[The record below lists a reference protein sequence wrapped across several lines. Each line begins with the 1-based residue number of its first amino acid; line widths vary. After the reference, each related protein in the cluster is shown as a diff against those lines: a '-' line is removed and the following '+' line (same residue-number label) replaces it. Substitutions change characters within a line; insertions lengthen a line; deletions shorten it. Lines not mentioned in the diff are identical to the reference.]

1 MTQQTRIGFAGI
13 GLMGNPLVR
22 RLLAAGHPVH
32 VWNRSSD
39 KLPGVIAAGATA
51 AATPAMLFE
60 QCDVIFLC
68 LADTAAVR
76 DVAFGAHGLVT
87 AAAVPAGETPRLVI
101 DLSSIEPDATRDI
114 AARLRGATGAHWI
127 DAPVS
132 GGVVGAEQG
141 TLAVMAGGETAD
153 VDVARPLIEAFA
165 QRCTHMGPTGAG
177 QLTKLC
183 NQMLVGCNVLVLAEV
198 MALARRAGIDA
209 ARLPAALAGGFADS
223 IPLQMTGPMM
233 AGDETEPVRWRVRT
247 LLKDLDTA
255 TATARQFDSAT
266 PLTALAARRLRAHTM
281 PDADPATLVQLYL
294 GEPAPGDDDD

>member
-1 MTQQTRIGFAGI
+1 
-13 GLMGNPLVR
+13 MGNPLVG
-22 RLLAAGHPVH
+22 RLLKAGYAVRA
-32 VWNRSSD
+32 WNRSAD
-39 KLPGVIAAGATA
+39 KLGNVTAAGATTV
-51 AATPAMLFE
+51 ATPAALFE

-68 LADTAAVR
+68 LADTAAVTE
-76 DVAFGAHGLVT
+76 VVLGPHGLAT
-87 AAAVPAGETPRLVI
+87 GSAAPGSKTPPLVI

-114 AARLRGATGAHWI
+114 AARLRRATGAHWV

-141 TLAVMAGGETAD
+141 ILAVMAGGETE
-153 VDVARPLIEAFA
+153 DVATARPFIDAFA
-165 QRCTHMGPTGAG
+165 RRCTHMGPLGAG

-209 ARLPAALAGGFADS
+209 ARLPEALAGGFADS

-266 PLTALAARRLRAHTM
+266 PLTTLAAERLRAHAR
-281 PDADPATLVQLYL
+281 PDADPATLIRLYL
-294 GEPAPGDDDD
+294 DEPASSDGDD

>member
-1 MTQQTRIGFAGI
+1 MTQQTRLGFAGI
-13 GLMGNPLVR
+13 GLMGNPLVA
-22 RLLAAGHPVH
+22 RLLAAGHTVH
-32 VWNRSSD
+32 VWNRSPD
-39 KLPGVIAAGATA
+39 KLGPVVAAGAKPCTA
-51 AATPAMLFE
+51 PATLIE
-60 QCDVIFLC
+60 RCDVIFLC
-68 LADTAAVR
+68 LADTQAVH
-76 DVAFGAHGLVT
+76 DVVFAEHGLAT
-87 AAAVPAGETPRLVI
+87 AVPASGTSRLVI

-114 AARLRGATGAHWI
+114 AARLRRANGTRWV

-132 GGVVGAEQG
+132 GGVIGAEQG
-141 TLAVMAGGETAD
+141 TLAVMAGGDSGD
-153 VDVARPLIEAFA
+153 VDAARPLLEAFA
-165 QRCTHMGPTGAG
+165 HRCTHMGPVGAG

-233 AGDETEPVRWRVRT
+233 AIDAAEPVRWRVRT

-255 TATARQFDSAT
+255 IASAHAFESAT
-266 PLTALAARRLRAHTM
+266 PLTELAARQLRAHTL

-294 GEPAPGDDDD
+294 GAGGHRDDDV

>member
-1 MTQQTRIGFAGI
+1 MITPACLGFAGI
-13 GLMGNPLVR
+13 GLMGNPLVM
-22 RLLAAGHPVH
+22 RLLAAGHPVR
-32 VWNRSSD
+32 VWNRSPG
-39 KLPGVIAAGATA
+39 KLGKVTAAGAVEA
-51 AATPAMLFE
+51 VSPAELFR
-60 QCDVIFLC
+60 QCEVIFLC

-76 DVAFGAHGLVT
+76 EVTFGAQGLAS
-87 AAAVPAGETPRLVI
+87 AATDSGPARLVI
-101 DLSSIEPDATRDI
+101 DLSSIEPDASRDF
-114 AARLRGATGAHWI
+114 AARLRRANGARWV

-141 TLAVMAGGETAD
+141 TLAVMAGGDPRD
-153 VDVARPLIEAFA
+153 VDAARTYLEAFA
-165 QRCTHMGPTGAG
+165 RQCTHMGPVGAG

-209 ARLPAALAGGFADS
+209 VRIPEALAGGFADS

-233 AGDETEPVRWRVRT
+233 ALDAAEPVRWRVRT

-255 TATARQFDSAT
+255 IASAREFDSAT
-266 PLTALAARRLRAHTM
+266 PLTTLAAERLRAHPL

-294 GEPAPGDDDD
+294 GGNSAADGDD